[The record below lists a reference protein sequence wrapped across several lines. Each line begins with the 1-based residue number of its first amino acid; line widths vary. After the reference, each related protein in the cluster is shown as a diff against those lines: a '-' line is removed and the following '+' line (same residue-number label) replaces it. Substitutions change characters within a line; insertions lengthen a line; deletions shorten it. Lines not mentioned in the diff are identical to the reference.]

1 MRDEKIAACFVA
13 LDADFKTARR
23 VFNGER
29 MRVAQGM
36 EILANAI
43 CHSQGIY
50 VRTKGLKASSIPEAG
65 VLL

>member
-13 LDADFKTARR
+13 LNADYESARR

-29 MRVAQGM
+29 LRVATAM
-36 EILANAI
+36 EILSNAV

-50 VRTKGLKASSIPEAG
+50 VRTAGCKASSIPVEG
-65 VLL
+65 VRL